1 MLLVALCWQ
10 RFDRK
15 DRVVFLSCVVCEVE
29 KLVLQDQLRL
39 LDLEW
44 ISLRGVSVYSD
55 PVKATF
61 LFYTVFLVSIRDKAR
76 LVY

>member
-29 KLVLQDQLRL
+29 KLVLQDQLCL

-61 LFYTVFLVSIRDKAR
+61 RFYTFFIVSIRDKAR
-76 LVY
+76 LIY